1 MEKNKG
7 DFVNEG
13 DVILEMMSDKTSM
26 ELEAEESGVLL
37 KIVHGNGATVPVTEV
52 VLTLVQKVKQLRLVL
67 HRLQQKL
74 HKQLLT

>member
-1 MEKNKG
+1 MEKQEG

-52 VLTLVQKVKQLRLVL
+52 IAYLGAEGETVEVGCTAQLKSL
-67 HRLQQKL
+67 
-74 HKQLLT
+74 KQLLT